1 MPFQPLLFSGFT
13 LGGSSGGG
21 GGGVSSVA
29 LSLPVSVFTVS
40 GSPVTT
46 SGTLTGSF
54 NNQSGNT
61 VFASP
66 ANGSSGAPTF
76 RSLVSADLPLV
87 SLTSKVSGILPI
99 ANGGTNSGTAL
110 TSNKVIISSAGSIIE
125 SATTTTQLSFLDA
138 TSSIQTQLN
147 SKQAS
152 LGFTPEDSANK
163 GIANG
168 YAGLDGA
175 GKVPYAQLPSALMT
189 FRGAWNPTTNTPTL
203 TNGVGLAGDTYRA
216 SVDGASTSPIVDNW
230 FAGDFIIYNGTIWQR
245 SPLADGVIS
254 VNGLTGAV
262 TLTQGNLTDV
272 GTDGITI
279 TGGTNAVWGSGTS
292 ISQHVA
298 DATHNGYLSST
309 DFVAFSSSSGAA
321 ISSLTGDGT
330 ATGPGAAAFTLATVN
345 GNVGTFGS
353 SSSVAS
359 FTVNGKGL
367 ITAASNIPISVTFSQ
382 VSGVVPSTQGGTGVN
397 NSFNLTISGTSSIN
411 GTLTGTSSG
420 TNTGDQT
427 ITLTGDVTG
436 SGTGSFA
443 TTLTNT
449 SVTGQPLTGFVS
461 GPATAIL
468 ATDTILQG
476 LEKLQAQVSGGS
488 VSSPGDIAETSFTA
502 ADNQVA
508 PADITGFAFA
518 NGVVRSFDALVSI
531 VRNNTY
537 SSYKLNGIQKGA
549 SWDLTQSFVG
559 DTTGITFSITAAGQ
573 LQYTSTSTGFTSLIK
588 FRAYTTSV

>member
-175 GKVPYAQLPSALMT
+175 GKVPYAQL
-189 FRGAWNPTTNTPTL
+189 
-203 TNGVGLAGDTYRA
+203 
-216 SVDGASTSPIVDNW
+216 
-230 FAGDFIIYNGTIWQR
+230 
-245 SPLADGVIS
+245 
-254 VNGLTGAV
+254 
-262 TLTQGNLTDV
+262 
-272 GTDGITI
+272 
-279 TGGTNAVWGSGTS
+279 
-292 ISQHVA
+292 H
-298 DATHNGYLSST
+298 
-309 DFVAFSSSSGAA
+309 
-321 ISSLTGDGT
+321 
-330 ATGPGAAAFTLATVN
+330 
-345 GNVGTFGS
+345 
-353 SSSVAS
+353 
-359 FTVNGKGL
+359 
-367 ITAASNIPISVTFSQ
+367 
-382 VSGVVPSTQGGTGVN
+382 
-397 NSFNLTISGTSSIN
+397 
-411 GTLTGTSSG
+411 
-420 TNTGDQT
+420 
-427 ITLTGDVTG
+427 
-436 SGTGSFA
+436 
-443 TTLTNT
+443 
-449 SVTGQPLTGFVS
+449 
-461 GPATAIL
+461 
-468 ATDTILQG
+468 
-476 LEKLQAQVSGGS
+476 LE
-488 VSSPGDIAETSFTA
+488 EH
-502 ADNQVA
+502 
-508 PADITGFAFA
+508 
-518 NGVVRSFDALVSI
+518 
-531 VRNNTY
+531 
-537 SSYKLNGIQKGA
+537 GIQ
-549 SWDLTQSFVG
+549 
-559 DTTGITFSITAAGQ
+559 Q
-573 LQYTSTSTGFTSLIK
+573 LIHQLLQME
-588 FRAYTTSV
+588 